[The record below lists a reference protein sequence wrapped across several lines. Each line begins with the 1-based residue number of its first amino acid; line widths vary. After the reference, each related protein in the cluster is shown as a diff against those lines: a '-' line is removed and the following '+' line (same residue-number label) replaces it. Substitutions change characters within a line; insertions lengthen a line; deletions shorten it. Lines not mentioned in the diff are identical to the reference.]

1 MKKIYIYILT
11 IIIILVISL
20 VFLFSN
26 RNQENTDT
34 LDNTADNSVNID
46 NENLKKDLDT
56 LDKEDLKDLDF
67 NSEIIDLN

>member
-1 MKKIYIYILT
+1 MA

-20 VFLFSN
+20 VFFSN

-56 LDKEDLKDLDF
+56 LDKEDLSDLDF

>member
-1 MKKIYIYILT
+1 MA